1 MKNKF
6 VHINKPFLLT
16 IALLILPSP
25 ILNAWGLSYQI
36 RALFVAL
43 MDIYLLYK
51 NKGMVSRRFFCY
63 FLLMLLMGS
72 ITALAYFGIEFFVLL
87 YCFIF
92 YCFLVNNSKNED
104 ISSFIDIAS
113 NLMLILEI
121 GAFIGFIYV
130 INGGAPTYYFY
141 NPDGRINCVYLITFT
156 NSWVGRFIRPA
167 GIYDEPGALAFFI
180 ISIITL
186 RIVYKK
192 ESNKTL
198 LLLLLGNIT
207 FSLAYIICEVFLYFI
222 IRKSID
228 VKLKITIDWI
238 TIIII
243 STICILFYDLLNDMV
258 FSRFMID
265 TKTNTLQGDNRSS
278 QITNSIK
285 YIKDYGI
292 LFGYYHHIDNN
303 IILSNYGTITENPL
317 TPITRFGLFNSIPY
331 TIFFLLGGILL
342 IMAPKNLIVIVPLLL
357 FMQRPYYDA
366 LGYTGFFTLFL
377 NIFANRFYTSS
388 SKIFKF
394 NGKIP

>member
-1 MKNKF
+1 MKIFDKKLNSY
-6 VHINKPFLLT
+6 FLV

-36 RALFVAL
+36 RSLFVAAI
-43 MDIYLLYK
+43 DFYLLIKYRGLLSK
-51 NKGMVSRRFFCY
+51 RFISY
-63 FLLMLLMGS
+63 FLLMIVMGS
-72 ITALAYFGIEFFVLL
+72 ITALAYLSFDYFVLL

-92 YCFLVNNSKNED
+92 YCFLINHCTNDD
-104 ISSFIDIAS
+104 ISTFIDIAS

-121 GAFIGFIYV
+121 GALIGFIYV
-130 INGGAPTYYFY
+130 AKGGQPTSYFF
-141 NPDGRINCVYLITFT
+141 NPDGRVNCVYLTTFT
-156 NSWVGRFIRPA
+156 NSWVGNLIRPS
-167 GIYDEPGALAFFI
+167 GIYDEPGAFAFFI
-180 ISIITL
+180 SSIITL
-186 RIVYKK
+186 RVIYKK
-192 ESNKTL
+192 DINKTL
-198 LLLLLGNIT
+198 FLLLLGNIT
-207 FSLAYIICEVFLYFI
+207 FSVAYILCEIFLYVI
-222 IRKSID
+222 IRNRLNNR
-228 VKLKITIDWI
+228 LKIIIDLFTLI
-238 TIIII
+238 LI
-243 STICILFYDLLNDMV
+243 SSILILFYDVIYDIIL
-258 FSRFMID
+258 SRFKID
-265 TKTNTLQGDNRSS
+265 VTTNKLQGDNRTS